1 MEKLCS
7 VVSVGGS
14 LMMEAGYRQYCGSV
28 YMHLCNL

>member
-14 LMMEAGYRQYCGSV
+14 LMMEAGYRQYGSV
-28 YMHLCNL
+28 YRHLRNDL